1 MKKWLIALFVINL
14 FTFAFLQWGGQLL
27 QDGSKIQ
34 AAPALHSEQIHIV
47 SAPIASVALS
57 ATQASVS
64 SANLLCMEW
73 SDFSGT
79 DLTRANEALE
89 NLKLGSQ
96 LSSRPIEY
104 NSGYWVYL
112 APVKDKAALSNRI
125 EQLKARG
132 VNEYFVVSEAG
143 EWLHAISL
151 GVFKSEDSAQHY
163 LATLKTMGVN
173 SAKVGARASKLKATI
188 FVFKQVDDALVDQLN
203 TLQKEFPNSELKSVE
218 CEKSSR

>member
-14 FTFAFLQWGGQLL
+14 LTFAVLQWGGELL

-47 SAPIASVALS
+47 SAPVASVAPP

-73 SDFSGT
+73 SDFSGS
-79 DLTRANEALE
+79 DLTRANDALDA
-89 NLKLGSQ
+89 LKLGNK

-104 NSGYWVYL
+104 NSGFWVYL
-112 APVKDKAALSNRI
+112 PPLKDKAAIAKKL

-132 VNEYFVVSEAG
+132 VSEYFVVAEAG
-143 EWLHAISL
+143 EWQHAISL
-151 GVFKSEDSAQHY
+151 GVFKSEESAQNY
-163 LATLKTMGVN
+163 LTILKDRGVN
-173 SAKVGARASKLKATI
+173 SAKVGERASKLKATI
-188 FVFKQVDDALVDQLN
+188 FVFKQVDDTLVEQLK
-203 TLQKEFPNSELKSVE
+203 TLQQDFPNSELKSVE
-218 CEKSSR
+218 CR